1 MSLTPEEQARQNIDA
16 LLATGGWIVQDR
28 HAADI
33 TTGRGVAIRE
43 FPLRSGFGEADY
55 LLFVDG
61 AAAGVIEAKKEGGT
75 LTGFE
80 GQTAKYSEGLPPGI
94 PAPRHPLPFLY
105 QSTGIETRFTSLLD
119 PDARSRN
126 VFAFHRPETLADWLQ
141 DELQHPG
148 TTLRA
153 QLRHLPP
160 LAKDKLRPA
169 QITAIENLEV
179 SLADQRPRAL
189 IQMASGGGKTYT
201 ACNVAYRLHVF
212 SYDELIKRDKVSLD
226 IFWLKDD
233 SLEDSA
239 NLPDPDVIAGEIAE
253 DLQAA
258 LDQFL
263 QIAAEL
269 KSK

>member
-1 MSLTPEEQARQNIDA
+1 MPLSPEEQARINIDN
-16 LLATGGWIVQDR
+16 LLADGGWVVQDR
-28 HAADI
+28 HATNI
-33 TTGRGVAIRE
+33 TAGRGVAIRE

-61 AAAGVIEAKKEGGT
+61 AAAGVIEAKKEGST
-75 LTGFE
+75 LIGFE

-105 QSTGIETRFTSLLD
+105 QSTGVETRFTSLLE

-126 VFAFHRPETLADWLQ
+126 VFAFHRPETLAEWLQ

-169 QITAIENLEV
+169 QIKAIENLE
-179 SLADQRPRAL
+179 
-189 IQMASGGGKTYT
+189 ASFPTSVRG
-201 ACNVAYRLHVF
+201 R
-212 SYDELIKRDKVSLD
+212 
-226 IFWLKDD
+226 
-233 SLEDSA
+233 
-239 NLPDPDVIAGEIAE
+239 
-253 DLQAA
+253 
-258 LDQFL
+258 
-263 QIAAEL
+263 
-269 KSK
+269 